1 MRSTRITSHPP
12 VGVILAGGPGTRIGG
27 NKASVALNGEP
38 LLHHTLRALR
48 QVLTDIAIIAKPQTV
63 LPPLEGAM
71 IWVEP
76 DEPVHPL
83 FGVGE
88 SLALAG
94 GRPVLVCP
102 LDMPFLSAR
111 VLGQL
116 VAAEGAGRPA
126 VMVSARGIARPLV
139 ACYSA
144 DAAELLSEA
153 AHGQM
158 PLEAVVSAL
167 EPKLVEVDD
176 ELELFDVNT
185 PDDLLQA
192 AGMLDAQ
199 RRSVRA

>member
-1 MRSTRITSHPP
+1 

-48 QVLTDIAIIAKPQTV
+48 QALTDIAIITKPQTV
-63 LPPLEGAM
+63 LPPLDGAM

-83 FGVGE
+83 LGVGE

-102 LDMPFLSAR
+102 LDMPFLSPR
-111 VLGQL
+111 LLGRL
-116 VAAEGAGRPA
+116 AVSLGDGRPA
-126 VMVSARGIARPLV
+126 AMASARGIARPLV
-139 ACYSA
+139 ACYSP

-153 AHGQM
+153 AHGQLA
-158 PLEAVVSAL
+158 LETIVSAL
-167 EPKLVEVDD
+167 EPKLIEVED

-192 AGMLDAQ
+192 AGMLDVQ

>member
-1 MRSTRITSHPP
+1 
-12 VGVILAGGPGTRIGG
+12 VILAGGPGTRIGG
-27 NKASVALNGEP
+27 NKANVALNGEP

-48 QVLTDIAIIAKPQTV
+48 QALTDIAIITKPQTV

-76 DEPVHPL
+76 DEPLHPL
-83 FGVGE
+83 LGVGE

-102 LDMPFLSAR
+102 LDMPFLTPR
-111 VLGQL
+111 LLGQL
-116 VAAEGAGRPA
+116 AAAAAGGDGGAGRPA
-126 VMVSARGIARPLV
+126 VMASARGIARPLV
-139 ACYSA
+139 ACYSP

-153 AHGQM
+153 ARAQL
-158 PLEAVVSAL
+158 PLESVVSAL
-167 EPKLVEVDD
+167 EPRLVEVDD

-199 RRSVRA
+199 RRAVRA

>member
-1 MRSTRITSHPP
+1 MRSTRITSQPP
-12 VGVILAGGPGTRIGG
+12 VGVILAGGAGTRIGG

-38 LLHHTLRALR
+38 LLLHALRALR
-48 QVLTDIAIIAKPQTV
+48 QALTDVAIITKPQTV
-63 LPPLEGAM
+63 LPPLDGAM

-83 FGVGE
+83 LGVGE

-94 GRPVLVCP
+94 GRAVLVCP
-102 LDMPFLSAR
+102 VDMPFLSPR
-111 VLGQL
+111 LL
-116 VAAEGAGRPA
+116 SRLAAVKPGGRPA
-126 VMVSARGIARPLV
+126 VMASARGIARPLV
-139 ACYSA
+139 ARYSP

-153 AHGQM
+153 AHGQL

-167 EPKLVEVDD
+167 EPQLVEVDD

>member
-1 MRSTRITSHPP
+1 MRSIRITSHPP

-38 LLHHTLRALR
+38 LLHHTLRVLR
-48 QVLTDIAIIAKPQTV
+48 QTLTDIAIITKPQTV

-76 DEPVHPL
+76 DEPVHPML
-83 FGVGE
+83 GVGE
-88 SLALAG
+88 ALALAG

-102 LDMPFLSAR
+102 LDMPFLSPRLLSQLAGADRAR
-111 VLGQL
+111 RL
-116 VAAEGAGRPA
+116 A
-126 VMVSARGIARPLV
+126 VMASARGLPRPLV
-139 ACYSA
+139 ACYMPEA
-144 DAAELLSEA
+144 GELLSEA
-153 AHGQM
+153 AHSQL

-176 ELELFDVNT
+176 EVELFDVNT

-192 AGMLDAQ
+192 AAMLDAQ